1 MTTTT
6 LDPRELGRLAYRR
19 NEDPFA
25 ILDRQLRPA
34 LDAIPPGPGSST
46 ARDAVLREWGA
57 GWSAAKDAGEPRTDP
72 PLPQPKPTLQITHT
86 AAEGTMLEGTSKG
99 DGAWEAIKAA
109 QREGRCRGWR
119 YFPSI
124 RSIGVSYS
132 RDHAPKLYLIDEA
145 AQVLRNAGFD
155 VEIEIDGAP
164 RRMED
169 AEAARADRMDDRA
182 DALASKAAR
191 RGDEAESRWAAA
203 DAISEHIP
211 PGQPILVGH
220 HSERGHRRALARMD
234 GHMRASLAAAEEA
247 KLAAERAETA
257 ARHMDARNNPRR
269 VYRRIRT
276 LEAEQRKDQR
286 ELTPC
291 RVSGRKLKPAAAGQT
306 LTCPACYRDHAI
318 GDDLLFPEHGA
329 ATGRYREQ
337 VELRVAHRTEQIRY
351 WREALEA
358 AKAAG
363 ADVPPDT
370 DAIEKGDW
378 IRSWA
383 GWTEVTRVNKVTVT
397 VLDTSGYGDRAFPR
411 KITLDDIRQIRKTS
425 PYEPAPA
432 EPVVD
437 LDDQPAPEAPQ
448 PVADPVVEA
457 PAEQPAVP
465 ARHPSGLS
473 PAAVDALRLAAADEQ
488 HVWTATVVLPRPV
501 YAEVDRTLTGIGGR
515 WDPQQR
521 AYTYSRDPRPALE
534 DLTGQPVLPPPSASR
549 DKALSYFRTPDTLA
563 DRLVSLLSP
572 HLASHGKTDVLEPS
586 AGDGSLVA
594 AIRRRF
600 PDVWIDA
607 VEPDRGRRA
616 RITGANVV
624 HSCGLQEFAI
634 DFPDP
639 MYRAVVMNPP
649 FTEPGDRLAWATHTA
664 LAWSLLAPGGELVA
678 ILPKSWEYRD
688 DRRVQDLRDQLVGA
702 DTYPVPDGAFSWAGT
717 GVHVV
722 LVHAVKPTQQ

>member
-1 MTTTT
+1 MTATTI
-6 LDPRELGRLAYRR
+6 DPRELGRLAYRR
-19 NEDPFA
+19 GEDPAA

-34 LDAIPPGPGSST
+34 LDVIPPGPGSSQ
-46 ARDAVLREWGA
+46 ARDAILREWGA

-86 AAEGTMLEGTSKG
+86 AAEGTMLEGSSKG

-132 RDHAPKLYLIDEA
+132 RHHAPKLYLIDEA
-145 AQVLRNAGFD
+145 TRVLRAAGFT
-155 VEIEIDGAP
+155 VEVEVDGAP

-169 AEAARADRMDDRA
+169 AEADRELHMEERA
-182 DALASKAAR
+182 DALAEKSTRLGAVAEAR
-191 RGDEAESRWAAA
+191 YAAA
-203 DAISEHIP
+203 EEISLGMN
-211 PGQPILVGH
+211 GQPVLVGH
-220 HSERGHRRALARMD
+220 YSERGHRRDIDRMY
-234 GHMRASLAAAEEA
+234 GHQRASLAAAEEA
-247 KLAAERAETA
+247 ALAAERAETA
-257 ARHMDARNNPRR
+257 ARHMEARNNPRR

-291 RVSGRKLKPAAAGQT
+291 RISGRKMKPEAAGRT
-306 LTCPACYRDHAI
+306 LDCPACYRDLTI
-318 GDDLLFPEHGA
+318 GADLLVPEHGA
-329 ATGRYREQ
+329 ATGRHREQ
-337 VELRVAHRTEQIRY
+337 VELRIAHRTEQIRY
-351 WREALEA
+351 WQEALQA

-363 ADVPPDT
+363 ADVPPPT
-370 DAIEKGDW
+370 AAIEKGDW
-378 IRSWA
+378 VRSWA
-383 GWTEVTRVNKVTVT
+383 GWNEVTRVNTVTVT
-397 VLDTSGYGDRAFPR
+397 VRDSYGPGRDTFPR
-411 KITLDDIRQIRKTS
+411 KITLDDIREIRKTS
-425 PYEPAPA
+425 PYAPAPA
-432 EPVVD
+432 EPAVE
-437 LDDQPAPEAPQ
+437 LDDQPAAEPAPEPEAPAAA
-448 PVADPVVEA
+448 PVP
-457 PAEQPAVP
+457 VP
-465 ARHPSGLS
+465 ARNGSGLS
-473 PAAVDALRLAAADEQ
+473 DAALDALRLAAADEQ
-488 HVWTATVVLPRPV
+488 HVWTATVLLPRPV

-534 DLTGQPVLPPPSASR
+534 DLIGQPVLPPPSASR
-549 DKALSYFRTPDTLA
+549 DKALSYFRTPDPLA

-572 HLASHGKTDVLEPS
+572 HLADHGKTDVLEPS

-624 HSCGLQEFAI
+624 HSCGFQEFAI

-649 FTEPGDRLAWATHTA
+649 FTEPGDRLAWVAHTA

-688 DRRVQDLRDQLVGA
+688 DRRVQDLRDQLVG
-702 DTYPVPDGAFSWAGT
+702 DTYPVPDGAFSWSGT

-722 LVHAVKPTQQ
+722 LVHAVKPTE